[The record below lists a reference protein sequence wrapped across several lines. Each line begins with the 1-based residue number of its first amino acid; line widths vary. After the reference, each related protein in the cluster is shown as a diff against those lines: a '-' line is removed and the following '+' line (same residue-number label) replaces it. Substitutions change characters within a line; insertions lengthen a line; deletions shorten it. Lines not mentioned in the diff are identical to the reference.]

1 MIYLGALWS
10 VRLQNFF
17 QVKGTLHWIV
27 DISRSIISNSK
38 MMNVVR

>member
-10 VRLQNFF
+10 VRLQNDF
-17 QVKGTLHWIV
+17 QVKATFHWIV
-27 DISRSIISNSK
+27 DISRRIPSNSK